1 MQVLQNAATMLTQKN
16 GTQHTSEGRKGEYVI
31 CDKVMKTFH

>member
-16 GTQHTSEGRKGEYVI
+16 GTQHTALGKAREEKKA
-31 CDKVMKTFH
+31 KVNI